1 MPIATVLLRLGR
13 PVKEDDCKGYLLLI
27 LLILLILLV
36 VLTLPFFA
44 ACHPLS
50 KNSYFRTIL
59 HSVVSCYFSP
69 MVQFRVC
76 TVTNGVI
83 F

>member
-27 LLILLILLV
+27 LLILLV
-36 VLTLPFFA
+36 VLTFPFFA

-59 HSVVSCYFSP
+59 HSVVPCYFSP
-69 MVQFRVC
+69 MVQLRVC